1 MSSQDLQKQNQ
12 HLKDYIR
19 EKVNELLSV
28 VGTAQ
33 LKPEELTDE
42 MLLELDPIGIVSKTF
57 EQILE
62 NTRETN
68 RELKIAKDEIEAIF
82 NAAGVGIMVIDKELN
97 ILAFNREQAK
107 LFDYDL
113 STIHDRKCYQ
123 ANCKREKMTFACGVK
138 NVFRGEKMWVE
149 RWECRGHVFNIVG
162 EPIRDHDGEII
173 QAVICYLDI
182 TDRVTAEEEMAREKD
197 QLAVTLQ
204 AINEGVMSLDENC
217 TVVLAN
223 DMATKILGIRRDSLV
238 GHTIRDILF
247 SEEEKAYMKT
257 CHYTDTER
265 RLYPYQGSMCKQVY
279 IDGSRRIVEIYQ
291 MPVYTAMNR
300 LTAVVLILKD
310 ITERLHMENELLRR
324 QKLESLSILTGGIAH
339 DFNNI
344 LTAAMSNV
352 AMAHIQMEKNGLSS
366 EYLVNAEQAL
376 QQARDLVRQLST
388 FAKGGSPVKETTSLK
403 ELLEKIIQF
412 TLSGARVS
420 RTITI
425 ADDLDL
431 VDIDTTQFGQ
441 VLNNLLLNAIQAM
454 PEGGNLTLDA
464 RNREITEKDTLTLSP
479 GRYVQVSITDTGV
492 GIPEEYQKQIFD
504 PFFTTKKEGSGI
516 GLATAYSIIKR
527 HNGYISVE
535 SEENRGTTFSVFIP
549 SSSGTLTM
557 KEEVPVRPSP
567 EAHRGRILVMDD
579 DERILKSTGT
589 LLRTLGYEVDTASS
603 GEEALEK
610 SRHMFETGERYD
622 CVLMDLVVPE
632 GMGGLDTITPMKE
645 IDPEV
650 YIIVSSGYSQ
660 EEVLSN
666 YRDHGFDGVIP
677 KPYKIEELSSELH
690 RLLG

>member
-1 MSSQDLQKQNQ
+1 
-12 HLKDYIR
+12 
-19 EKVNELLSV
+19 
-28 VGTAQ
+28 
-33 LKPEELTDE
+33 
-42 MLLELDPIGIVSKTF
+42 
-57 EQILE
+57 
-62 NTRETN
+62 
-68 RELKIAKDEIEAIF
+68 
-82 NAAGVGIMVIDKELN
+82 
-97 ILAFNREQAK
+97 
-107 LFDYDL
+107 
-113 STIHDRKCYQ
+113 
-123 ANCKREKMTFACGVK
+123 
-138 NVFRGEKMWVE
+138 
-149 RWECRGHVFNIVG
+149 
-162 EPIRDHDGEII
+162 
-173 QAVICYLDI
+173 
-182 TDRVTAEEEMAREKD
+182 
-197 QLAVTLQ
+197 
-204 AINEGVMSLDENC
+204 
-217 TVVLAN
+217 
-223 DMATKILGIRRDSLV
+223 
-238 GHTIRDILF
+238 
-247 SEEEKAYMKT
+247 
-257 CHYTDTER
+257 
-265 RLYPYQGSMCKQVY
+265 MCKQVY
-279 IDGSRRIVEIYQ
+279 IDGPRRIVEIYQ

-366 EYLVNAEQAL
+366 ECLVNAEQAL